1 LTLSRIAKHVY
12 LICRS
17 HHPGMDAAH
26 SRKLADASNVTV
38 LTSSEVVGLKGGKML
53 EGLVVDQSDKGTREI
68 AVEGVFQAIGWE
80 PNTAF
85 IDLAIDKTDE
95 GYLKTDERLMTSV
108 PGLFAAGDVR
118 DTDIWQVLTAC
129 ADGARAAKNAGDY
142 LAGR

>member
-1 LTLSRIAKHVY
+1 
-12 LICRS
+12 
-17 HHPGMDAAH
+17 
-26 SRKLADASNVTV
+26 
-38 LTSSEVVGLKGGKML
+38 ML